1 MKIIYLVWVLLVSS
15 ELFANGGIVCS
26 TGGDGKSGGNEYTDE

>member
-1 MKIIYLVWVLLVSS
+1 MKIIYLLCVLLSS